1 MQLTMHKCL
10 SHMALTM
17 LLLASIGLAA
27 CNTAEGF
34 GEDVQSGG
42 KAIEDSANDV
52 KQKM

>member
-1 MQLTMHKCL
+1 MHKGL
-10 SHMALTM
+10 PHMAFGL

-42 KAIEDSANDV
+42 EAIEDSAEDV

>member
-1 MQLTMHKCL
+1 MHKCL
-10 SHMALTM
+10 SHLAFAM
-17 LLLASIGLAA
+17 LLLTSFGLAA

-42 KAIEDSANDV
+42 EAIEESAEDV